1 MARKALAFLL
11 LLGAQAFAGAAF
23 AAAGPDGFENL
34 DKLEGRLV
42 GALDADVGQPGGP
55 ATHIDR
61 RLKLKPCPAPVT
73 IDPPALGAVALRCEA
88 LGWRIRVPL
97 THAAGTATAPGASFV
112 PVTAPAAA
120 AAAASSQPVVIKRG
134 DPVELSATRDGFT
147 VTTQAVAQEDGRIGG
162 RIRVRPSDKGA
173 IVIGDVV
180 DTGRVNVTSF

>member
-11 LLGAQAFAGAAF
+11 LLGMQLIVAPAW

-42 GALDADVGQPGGP
+42 GALDADIGQPGGP

-61 RLKLKPCPAPVT
+61 RLKLKPCPTTVT
-73 IDPPALGAVALRCEA
+73 IDPPALGAVALRCEP

-97 THAAGTATAPGASFV
+97 TRGATSSAPGTSVVPVAAATA
-112 PVTAPAAA
+112 APA
-120 AAAASSQPVVIKRG
+120 QPLAIKRG
-134 DPVELSATRDGFT
+134 DPVELAATRDGFT

-162 RIRVRPSDKGA
+162 RIRVRPEKGN
-173 IVIGDVV
+173 IIIGEVV
-180 DTGRVNVTSF
+180 EAGRVRVSSF